1 MNQMKKI
8 KRYRKGKRIYTNWGK
23 LTKQVT
29 VFSKREPVEKMSS
42 ADISIDP
49 GTVEEKTSNL
59 ARISHNKEEFVIDF
73 FQRQGN
79 RAKLSSRIITAPP
92 HVKRLYRA
100 LSENMKIYEKRI
112 KR

>member
-1 MNQMKKI
+1 MKKI
-8 KRYRKGKRIYTNWGK
+8 KRYRKGKRIYTNWDK

-29 VFSKREPVEKMSS
+29 VFPKGTSVEKPPS

-49 GTVEEKTSNL
+49 ETAGEKTSNL

-79 RAKLSSRIITAPP
+79 RAKLCSRIIVSPP
-92 HVKRLYRA
+92 HVKRLYMA
-100 LSENMKIYEKRI
+100 LSENIKIYEK
-112 KR
+112 KRGATG